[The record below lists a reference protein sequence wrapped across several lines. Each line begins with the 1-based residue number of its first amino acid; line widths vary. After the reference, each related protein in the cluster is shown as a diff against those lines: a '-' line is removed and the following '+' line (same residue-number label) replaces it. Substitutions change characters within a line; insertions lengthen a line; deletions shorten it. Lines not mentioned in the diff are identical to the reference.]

1 MCVYWLTFRKFH
13 IKFQFSEQPNY
24 ISLEARA
31 QHLDSVLREN
41 PNEDVARRSVRKD
54 RKLALRSNLIETDEN
69 NNNNDE
75 CIDVVGQVPEVDV
88 QMLQLYDQMS
98 FEDIDGGVWKQGWNI
113 KYDDLKY
120 NRHHKLKVFVV
131 PHSHNDPGWIQ
142 TFEDYYNAGKIMPYN
157 L

>member
-1 MCVYWLTFRKFH
+1 M
-13 IKFQFSEQPNY
+13 
-24 ISLEARA
+24 
-31 QHLDSVLREN
+31 REN
-41 PNEDVARRSVRKD
+41 PNEDVAKRSVRKD
-54 RKLALRSNLIETDEN
+54 RKLALRSNLIDTDEN
-69 NNNNDE
+69 NNNNGE

-142 TFEDYYNAGKIMPYN
+142 TFEDYYNAGKIAIYD